1 MKRDCLRIYGISY
14 KNYETLKVI
23 AKNSGVNRSVLL
35 RSKIRMIV
43 DSFENIE
50 PEDKFHNELRIT
62 GIPQDVK
69 DKLKTISKNLGVSE
83 SQLIRLKFDSIIE
96 SFPDKL
102 KINLD

>member
-1 MKRDCLRIYGISY
+1 MEIDNLRIYGISA
-14 KNYETLKVI
+14 KHYETLKVI
-23 AKNSGVNRSVLL
+23 SKNSGVNRSVLM

-43 DSFENIE
+43 DSFEGIE
-50 PEDKFHNELRIT
+50 TEDEFHKELRIT
-62 GIPQDVK
+62 GVPKDVK
-69 DKLKTISKNLGVSE
+69 DRLKVICKNLGVSE